1 MAKILQV
8 CNTGFYLNRFLQP
21 LVAALVNNGHIV
33 HTSCHTT
40 ADFNAI
46 DDRRIRHF
54 PVQFPASASPW
65 GFFKAITALSRIIR
79 QENYDMVNSHNRNA
93 SLAAR
98 IAAWR
103 CGVPINLY
111 TAHGYYFHDAQ
122 KPLAKSLT
130 LQLERAL
137 ATITTHTLSQ
147 SREDMQIM
155 LARGYLRE
163 SQITWIGNGIDT
175 SQFVP
180 ARERGTSQTVL
191 RRRLNLPENTWLVS
205 AVGRLVRGK
214 GFQDLIAAFG
224 ALHARHSNTHLVII
238 GGNIAQDIEPFA
250 AHIRQ
255 QIEQAGLQQAITIT
269 GLVDNVEDYLA
280 ASDAYVLPSYRE
292 GLSRAML
299 EAMSCQLPVVAT
311 AIRGC
316 REVITPGKTGLLYPP
331 GDIPAL
337 TNKLEILYTQPQL
350 AAFMAENAR
359 QRVQKT
365 YDQSHYL
372 RRQLAAIENLLQQDR
387 RHEPE

>member
-8 CNTGFYLNRFLQP
+8 CNTGFYLNGFLKP
-21 LVAALVNNGHIV
+21 LIDALLESGHTV
-33 HTSCHTT
+33 HTACHTT
-40 ADFNAI
+40 TDFDALNNK
-46 DDRRIRHF
+46 RVRHF
-54 PVQFPASASPW
+54 PVHFPASASPV
-65 GFFKAITALSRIIR
+65 GFLKTITELSRIIR
-79 QENYDMVNSHNRNA
+79 QGRYDMVNSHNRNA

-122 KPLAKSLT
+122 RPLAKSMT
-130 LQLERAL
+130 VQLERAL
-137 ATITTHTLSQ
+137 AAITTHTLSQ
-147 SREDMQIM
+147 SKEDKDFM
-155 LARGYLRE
+155 LARGYLQE

-175 SQFVP
+175 TRFVP
-180 ARERGTSQTVL
+180 AQERGTSQAAL
-191 RRRLNLPENTWLVS
+191 RKALGLPGNTWLVS

-214 GFQDLIAAFG
+214 GFQDLIAAF
-224 ALHARHSNTHLVII
+224 ATLHKRHGNTHLVII

-250 AHIRQ
+250 AQIQQ

-316 REVITPGKTGLLYPP
+316 REVITPEKTGLLYPP
-331 GDIPAL
+331 GDIPTL

-350 AAFMAENAR
+350 AAFMAKNAR
-359 QRVQKT
+359 RRVCER
-365 YDQSHYL
+365 YDQRHYL
-372 RRQLAAIENLLQQDR
+372 HRQLDAIENLLSQHT
-387 RHEPE
+387 HEPE